1 MIQRPVL
8 LVCSSDQSIHISAVC
23 ALASILQG
31 ELGATVHT
39 AMWQQNSQRQAGNG
53 ASVADLGPI
62 PWLYG
67 QWDAVCKAQGKVL
80 IFWSPEAKRSYERWK
95 LKGGSMD
102 KNEADLNHERIRD
115 AAQENLKL
123 KGKWRKE
130 KSSGRNCCA
139 TLFEDKDWSSQKEP
153 STVMEPVFMAALAS
167 LEGALQEGKGKD
179 VAIVYFQG
187 LCHSRDIPKA
197 FRGVPR
203 YCLPQDVSD
212 LLQELAEVRGMKNGE
227 FRRSCGHRLLSKVM
241 SMWLA
246 RQLARRL
253 RMVLPQTRER
263 EAKSGPSST
272 EMTSDRARSRLTLPR
287 SEQEQELL

>member
-1 MIQRPVL
+1 M
-8 LVCSSDQSIHISAVC
+8 
-23 ALASILQG
+23 
-31 ELGATVHT
+31 VHT
-39 AMWQQNSQRQAGNG
+39 ALWQQNSQRQAGNG

-95 LKGGSMD
+95 MKRGSMD
-102 KNEADLNHERIRD
+102 KNEANLNHERK

-130 KSSGRNCCA
+130 KSSGRKCCV

-153 STVMEPVFMAALAS
+153 STVMEPVFTAALAS

-203 YCLPQDVSD
+203 YCLPQDFSD
-212 LLQELAEVRGMKNGE
+212 LLQELAEVRGMENSE

-253 RMVLPQTRER
+253 RMVLPQT
-263 EAKSGPSST
+263 
-272 EMTSDRARSRLTLPR
+272 
-287 SEQEQELL
+287 